1 MSSPAR
7 TARHARS
14 HTRVLQLMPRL
25 QYLEQLLRDIDQTP
39 HECVCTGFHSYRVIV
54 HSLSQGDA
62 LLKADKHNF
71 DDAITAWTRG
81 ASARLPP
88 RALRTAVAS
97 GTRAPAFLHSAPTT
111 CHGKQQIL
119 VIRNRRHVADSS
131 LAVWTPQC
139 HTSRSVV
146 DRAIL
151 IPAVSRAWGGGYRS
165 HVHCSTPRLMPWLQ
179 IY

>member
-1 MSSPAR
+1 MHGRGTCPPLPQHTHAQTAPSPPRACVDSPAVGHGV
-7 TARHARS
+7 TASSVLCVSAARCNEFARPHRPPCAIIHARTPT
-14 HTRVLQLMPRL
+14 HATLPV
-25 QYLEQLLRDIDQTP
+25 LRDIDQTP

-97 GTRAPAFLHSAPTT
+97 GTRAPAFLHSAPPT

-119 VIRNRRHVADSS
+119 VIRNRRHVSDSS
-131 LAVWTPQC
+131 LAV
-139 HTSRSVV
+139 
-146 DRAIL
+146 
-151 IPAVSRAWGGGYRS
+151 
-165 HVHCSTPRLMPWLQ
+165 
-179 IY
+179 